1 MISNTSN
8 EYQKHGAYLAA
19 LQMQKERQPVF
30 SAAPGTFWNVQQ
42 REKEKRKEPVSNGIN
57 RQRRVASISKSE
69 PSSQKKKQI
78 ERKSTKQIKKKER
91 GKTGSSLIFVVV
103 VLLLLLFPWWQRRNR
118 IWSGVHLTR
127 RSRLNFRTLIRRWD
141 WPSWSRR
148 CTVFP

>member
-69 PSSQKKKQI
+69 ASSQKKKQI

-103 VLLLLLFPWWQRRNR
+103 VVVLLLLP
-118 IWSGVHLTR
+118 
-127 RSRLNFRTLIRRWD
+127 
-141 WPSWSRR
+141 
-148 CTVFP
+148 

>member
-69 PSSQKKKQI
+69 ASSQKKKQI

-103 VLLLLLFPWWQRRNR
+103 VLLLLLFP
-118 IWSGVHLTR
+118 
-127 RSRLNFRTLIRRWD
+127 
-141 WPSWSRR
+141 
-148 CTVFP
+148 